1 LRTLVFGLTGQ
12 LGDALRPRLAELG
25 PGLVAV
31 SRGGR
36 PAEEA
41 IDWRVGMLQAMPTLP
56 GDIGTIVS
64 LGPLDAFADWYAR
77 DAPPGVTRVLAIG
90 STGIH
95 DKQDSPDSDE
105 RALAARL
112 AGAEAQLF
120 AAAAA
125 RGAAA
130 TVLRPTLLYGNGRDR
145 SLTPLAALARA
156 YAAAAASRRAR
167 PAPARARGRRRRRG
181 ASRRCQ
187 EPPRTGAPSTAGGE
201 TLPSTRWSA
210 GSSGAGALDAR
221 PCRVPAALRAAPAP
235 LASAWR
241 VPGSAPG
248 AGAHGARPGRRL
260 RPARAAFGLC
270 AAEIP
275 SLTRTWRCRR
285 NRRFHTPGHCLL
297 A

>member
-36 PAEEA
+36 PAEDA

-64 LGPLDAFADWYAR
+64 LGPLDVFADWYAR
-77 DAPPGVTRVLAIG
+77 EAPAGATRVVAIG
-90 STGIH
+90 STGIL
-95 DKQDSPDSDE
+95 DKQDSPDADE

-120 AAAAA
+120 AAATA

-145 SLTPLAALARA
+145 SLTPLAALARRVRLLPLPGNA
-156 YAAAAASRRAR
+156 RGLRQPVHVEDVAAAVLAAL
-167 PAPARARGRRRRRG
+167 PAAATHGQAFDLP
-181 ASRRCQ
+181 
-187 EPPRTGAPSTAGGE
+187 GGE
-201 TLPSTRWSA
+201 TLA
-210 GSSGAGALDAR
+210 FDAMVR
-221 PCRVPAALRAAPAP
+221 RLLRAQAPWTTTLRVPTAVARHAAP
-235 LASAWR
+235 LAQRLGVAGFS
-241 VPGSAPG
+241 PG
-248 AGAHGARPGRRL
+248 ALARMARDQVADAG
-260 RPARAAFGLC
+260 PAAAAFGYAPRKFL
-270 AAEIP
+270 P
-275 SLTRTWRCRR
+275 
-285 NRRFHTPGHCLL
+285 
-297 A
+297 